1 MTDTTNATTPL
12 VAEDSDLNTV
22 AGAFARADK
31 KGQAAIKLGL
41 QERAMKA
48 LTEGN
53 LEEAGRWAGL
63 MRDVTTAAE
72 GVASDYE
79 AAQRVATF
87 RAVLVDLEVNLSDR
101 ARDLLD
107 TATVGK
113 CERLEARLGG
123 VQVTR
128 TAVSDDGANRAGS
141 DEPKGSVKEALV
153 GYLSTQAVGAWTTI
167 AQAGKWI
174 TANGAEFGY
183 TPNYVIS
190 GGAILARNDGNAKST
205 AWRAE
210 HSIEFGKVAGM
221 GSSGPAPVWCV
232 RRTA

>member
-1 MTDTTNATTPL
+1 MTNNNATL
-12 VAEDSDLNTV
+12 VLADDSDLNTV
-22 AGAFARADK
+22 AAAFANADK
-31 KGQAAIKLGL
+31 KGQAAIKSGL
-41 QERAMKA
+41 QQRALDA
-48 LTEGN
+48 LSAGN
-53 LEEAGRWAGL
+53 LELAGHWAGL
-63 MRDVTTAAE
+63 MRDVVTAAD

-87 RAVLVDLEVNLSDR
+87 RAVLANMEINLSDR

-107 TATVGK
+107 SATVGS
-113 CERLEARLGG
+113 CDRLAARLDGI
-123 VQVTR
+123 QVTR
-128 TAVSDDGANRAGS
+128 TAVSSDGANRAGS
-141 DEPKGSVKEALV
+141 DEPKGSVKEALI
-153 GYLSTQAVGAWTTI
+153 GYLSTQPIGVWTTI

-210 HSIEFGKVAGM
+210 NGIEFDKVAGM
-221 GSSGPAPVWCV
+221 GSNGPAPVWCV
-232 RRTA
+232 RRVA